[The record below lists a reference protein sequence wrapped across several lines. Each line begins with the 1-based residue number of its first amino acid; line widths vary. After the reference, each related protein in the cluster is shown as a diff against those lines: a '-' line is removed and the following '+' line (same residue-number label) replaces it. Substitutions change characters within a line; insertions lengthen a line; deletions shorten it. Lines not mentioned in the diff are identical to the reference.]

1 MCVQKGLREKMRK
14 LEGRNGRERSKK
26 KDQGQLCVVVAAF
39 VDNGN
44 DNGFVCRRNAD
55 GRKGASH
62 QINQREKK
70 AQTNKVENMTFIIS
84 QRKRE
89 KKRATLTKTS
99 LPQAIEAR
107 GWLSS
112 G

>member
-1 MCVQKGLREKMRK
+1 MYVCAEGVKGEDEKNGGRGARRKIKVNFVLSSLRLLTM
-14 LEGRNGRERSKK
+14 GMTMA
-26 KDQGQLCVVVAAF
+26 LCVAEMLTGVKVHHI
-39 VDNGN
+39 
-44 DNGFVCRRNAD
+44 
-55 GRKGASH
+55 KS
-62 QINQREKK
+62 IKEKKK